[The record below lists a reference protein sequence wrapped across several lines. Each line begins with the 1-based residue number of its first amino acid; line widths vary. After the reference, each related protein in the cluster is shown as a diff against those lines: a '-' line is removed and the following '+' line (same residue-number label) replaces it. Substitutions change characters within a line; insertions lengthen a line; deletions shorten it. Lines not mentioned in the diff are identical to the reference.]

1 MDSWMINDNDPWL
14 ILCRLSTPELIN
26 LSSPPQARA
35 HKLLTI
41 QKSIPL
47 FLWFPVNISVFW
59 LLLSSKVSLLAPP
72 NSKGELK
79 ICWSYK
85 KLIL

>member
-14 ILCRLSTPELIN
+14 ILCRLSTLELIN
-26 LSSPPQARA
+26 LSLPLQAQA

-41 QKSIPL
+41 PKPIPRF
-47 FLWFPVNISVFW
+47 FLWFLVNISVFW

-79 ICWSYK
+79 I
-85 KLIL
+85 